1 MVDKFI
7 LLCLIM
13 QCPHQV
19 NRFFY
24 HKKQIFQFNYSPKAN
39 KFIRLVLGI
48 DIFLLAD
55 IGVIQS
61 NSGINAS
68 HSEIGFTWRF

>member
-1 MVDKFI
+1 MPPSSKQIF
-7 LLCLIM
+7 
-13 QCPHQV
+13 H
-19 NRFFY
+19 